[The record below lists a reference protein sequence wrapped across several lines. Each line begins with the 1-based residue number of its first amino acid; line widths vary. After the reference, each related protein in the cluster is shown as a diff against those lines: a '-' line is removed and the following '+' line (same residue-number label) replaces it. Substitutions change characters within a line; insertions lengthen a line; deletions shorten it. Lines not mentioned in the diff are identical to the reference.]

1 MGSNYYSYIGM
12 EDCNMDIIM
21 ECKNVNYTYPLTD
34 KPQIS
39 DLNIKIERGKVYGVI
54 GENGAGKS
62 TVLNCFAILL
72 SRLTWRIISK
82 SSNGRVFTE

>member
-1 MGSNYYSYIGM
+1 MKITSL
-12 EDCNMDIIM
+12 DINNFRCI
-21 ECKNVNYTYPLTD
+21 KSAKFDFHNRLNVF
-34 KPQIS
+34 
-39 DLNIKIERGKVYGVI
+39 I
-54 GENGAGKS
+54 GENGACKS